1 MVRRLLSFLLLS
13 FLATSLAHASVGA
26 DEMLKRASDDLFTVF
41 KTQRQQVKESPERI
55 YALVNDTLG
64 PHVDFPLVSQLVLG
78 KHWRTASPEQR
89 ERFVT
94 EFRKLLIRFYVGAF
108 VDDPR
113 KLDDLLNRKET
124 VIEFQAAELNPD
136 GVRATVRAGV
146 HLPSGQVV
154 PVAFAVHHKSEDW
167 KVYDVVVDGISL
179 ITNYRTS
186 FSNEIQQTGLDKFL
200 DHLAERNRELAV
212 IKTSR

>member
-1 MVRRLLSFLLLS
+1 MVRRLLSVLLFS
-13 FLATSLAHASVGA
+13 FLTAGLAHASNNA

-41 KTQRQQVKESPERI
+41 KSQNQQVKESPERI

-78 KHWRTASPEQR
+78 KHWRTASAEQR

-113 KLDDLLNRKET
+113 KLDELLARKET
-124 VIEFQAAELNPD
+124 VIQFEPAEMNSD
-136 GVRATVRAGV
+136 GVRAKVRAGV

-154 PVAFAVHHKSEDW
+154 PVAFDVHHKTEDW

-179 ITNYRTS
+179 VTNYRTS
-186 FSNEIQQTGLDKFL
+186 FSNEIRQAGLDGFL
-200 DHLAERNRELAV
+200 EHLADRNQELATG
-212 IKTSR
+212 KKAR